1 MSRSR
6 DLANLAGD
14 ATGLETLTV
23 SDITDLTATATELN
37 KLDGVTATTA
47 ELNYVDGV
55 NNAIQT
61 QLDAKES
68 FASGTKMLF
77 NQTSAPT
84 GWTKDTSS
92 NNNSALRVVTGSA
105 GTGGSQDFTSAFGAT
120 ISVAITN
127 ASFQLLDTHLSS
139 HNHFMSFF
147 PQGGNYSFTYPGL
160 PGHTGGANQNSGG
173 VTATGGDTAHTH
185 SNTLSGTGSS
195 GSTHNLSVKY
205 VDVIIA
211 TKD

>member
-139 HNHFMSFF
+139 HNH
-147 PQGGNYSFTYPGL
+147 
-160 PGHTGGANQNSGG
+160 
-173 VTATGGDTAHTH
+173 
-185 SNTLSGTGSS
+185 
-195 GSTHNLSVKY
+195 
-205 VDVIIA
+205 
-211 TKD
+211 

>member
-6 DLANLAGD
+6 DVA
-14 ATGLETLTV
+14 ETF
-23 SDITDLTATATELN
+23 
-37 KLDGVTATTA
+37 
-47 ELNYVDGV
+47 
-55 NNAIQT
+55 
-61 QLDAKES
+61 
-68 FASGTKMLF
+68 FASGTKMIF

-92 NNNSALRVVTGSA
+92 NNNSALRVVTGTA

-139 HNHFMSFF
+139 HNHTTRFY
-147 PQGGNYSFTYPGL
+147 PQGSSYTSYYPGL
-160 PGHTGGANQNSGG
+160 PGHSGGAAQNAHGTTS
-173 VTATGGDTAHTH
+173 TGGDTAHTH